1 MIDVAAPR
9 RPEPAGAVLEL
20 APVMGAEA
28 APDWAGALW
37 VGAVDLGSLGG
48 CRELR
53 LQDAHG
59 YRRARLL
66 VRDGAAVRG
75 FVDLETADGTLSRTR
90 LEEAAAALPRVP
102 ASVSTTTPPIS
113 VVVCTRDRPELLRKA
128 LHAILRLDY
137 PDFDVIVVDNA
148 ARTSATR
155 DLVRTEFSDA
165 RLVLISERR
174 PGLSNARNAGLRH
187 ARGDIVAYTDDDVV
201 VDPGWLRGIAAGFEQ
216 APDVACVTGLVPA
229 GELRSL
235 AQGYFE
241 GRVSWSKAVAPKV
254 YSLADPPADMPVF
267 PFCVGA
273 YGTGANF
280 ALDRRTALSLGA
292 FDPALGV
299 GTRTGGGED
308 LDMFTRV
315 ILSGRSLVVQ
325 PSAVVWHR
333 HRAELDDL
341 IVQARGYGNGLGAW
355 LTKIMLN
362 PRTARMALVRAP
374 RGAVYFL
381 RNTRAHADGE
391 TADDVPRNP
400 VMAKAL
406 RTELVSVARGP
417 FNYLLQRRSCRRR
430 RAA

>member
-1 MIDVAAPR
+1 MIDVESAPR
-9 RPEPAGAVLEL
+9 PDPAGAVLEL
-20 APVMGAEA
+20 APAMGSGAV
-28 APDWAGALW
+28 PDWAGARW

-48 CRELR
+48 CRQLR
-53 LQDAHG
+53 LQGSQG

-75 FVDLETADGTLSRTR
+75 FIDLDAADGSVARS
-90 LEEAAAALPRVP
+90 EVEAAAAALPSAPRT
-102 ASVSTTTPPIS
+102 AATSTPSIS
-113 VVVCTRDRPELLRKA
+113 VIVCTRDRAECLRKA

-148 ARTSATR
+148 ARTSETR
-155 DLVRTEFSDA
+155 DLVRAEFSDP

-201 VDPGWLRGIAAGFEQ
+201 VDEGWLRAIAAGFEQ

-241 GRVSWSKAVAPKV
+241 DRVSWSKTVAPRV
-254 YSLADPPADMPVF
+254 YSLADPPADLPVF

-273 YGTGANF
+273 FGTGANF
-280 ALDRRTALSLGA
+280 ALDRQTALSLGA

-315 ILSGRSLVVQ
+315 ILAGRSLVVQ

-333 HRAELDDL
+333 HRADLDELM
-341 IVQARGYGNGLGAW
+341 VQARGYGNGLGAW

-362 PRTARMALVRAP
+362 PRTARMALARAP
-374 RGAVYFL
+374 RGAAYYL
-381 RNTRAHADGE
+381 RNTRTHSGTHTAAGE
-391 TADDVPRNP
+391 PPNP
-400 VMAKAL
+400 LMAKAL

-417 FNYLLQRRSCRRR
+417 FNYLLQRRACRRR